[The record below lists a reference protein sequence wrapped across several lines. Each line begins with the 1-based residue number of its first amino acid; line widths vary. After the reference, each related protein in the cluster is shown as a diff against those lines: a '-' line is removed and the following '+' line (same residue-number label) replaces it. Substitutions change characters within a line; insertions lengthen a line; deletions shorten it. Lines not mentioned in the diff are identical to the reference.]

1 MKLRLC
7 SFATGLIWIPIIFV
21 GVSYAAEGLS
31 VSSSRLLIEGGKT
44 AAALVL

>member
-21 GVSYAAEGLS
+21 GVSYAC
-31 VSSSRLLIEGGKT
+31 VFFN
-44 AAALVL
+44 